1 MSLNNDNHRTRNLY
15 LPDSKK
21 TGRPPNS
28 VWHYF
33 DKGDERFPGNIYFY
47 TLKIEEMV
55 DLGDST
61 FNIDQN
67 NNINENQEVSRNEST
82 EYDVE
87 ELVSRFS
94 IDCDDM

>member
-1 MSLNNDNHRTRNLY
+1 MSLNNNNHRTRNLY

-33 DKGDERFPGNIYFY
+33 DKGDERFPGKY
-47 TLKIEEMV
+47 TLKIEEIV
-55 DLGDST
+55 DLGDPI

-67 NNINENQEVSRNEST
+67 NDNINENQEASRNEST
-82 EYDVE
+82 EYDAE
-87 ELVSRFS
+87 ELVSQFL